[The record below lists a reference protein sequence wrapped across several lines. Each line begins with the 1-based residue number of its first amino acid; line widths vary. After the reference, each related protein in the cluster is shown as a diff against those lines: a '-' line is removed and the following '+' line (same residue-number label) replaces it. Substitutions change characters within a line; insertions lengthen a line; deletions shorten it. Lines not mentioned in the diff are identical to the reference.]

1 MNPINNV
8 VKMYESV
15 RNSSDNDA
23 NFLKIVTTLI
33 DNGISSLDDEVNQN
47 DYNDKKTSLKNYIL
61 EKSRTAN
68 DAEMFVEFCNKYM
81 PNIINKIAIVKSL
94 NSIVSSNYGNVE
106 ENIKKLKNILEPLS
120 VEDFKDILL
129 VREKEE
135 NEDNYSQSD
144 IMMANQE
151 HSKLQNN
158 IFTNTDYFNII
169 VEKIGDINFIFENK
183 AFFGT
188 VNFSFLRKLNKYFT
202 EKELL
207 NKTLK
212 SEVFNRDGEVEV
224 KETNLLDFLLNVT
237 ITDSRYGNNSDDIY
251 RRKYIREFIYK
262 ECYPNLDEEMQ
273 LKIKKEIPLYVKS
286 MVDNDNNRY
295 PEFEEIMH
303 VPEWYKTEINWDKD
317 EKIKTFDLVLN
328 NLIKREMNHPY
339 HVGFS
344 GLIEKINEDN
354 NFKKFIFELDET
366 FFNKVLDITKGTHY
380 FYLDKSFELS
390 NKEKITPATTDIL
403 FGMDKKIAKIVEK
416 YGVDHILGDN
426 QNAINFLKNYSIGHS
441 VNDEKKWIRIVDE
454 FNKIQEQS
462 KEEISTDLNKM
473 INWCQYIKHY
483 ANVKNK
489 EDIPLPLELPKG
501 NICIETKIYDKY
513 NYRLPTTIKNRNEF
527 LVFLEKR
534 ELESLL
540 VDKNIIKNKNRL

>member
-106 ENIKKLKNILEPLS
+106 ENIEKLKNILEPLS

-188 VNFSFLRKLNKYFT
+188 VNFYFLRKLNKYFT

-390 NKEKITPATTDIL
+390 NKEKITVLTNLIKP
-403 FGMDKKIAKIVEK
+403 
-416 YGVDHILGDN
+416 DH
-426 QNAINFLKNYSIGHS
+426 
-441 VNDEKKWIRIVDE
+441 ERIKQVVL
-454 FNKIQEQS
+454 I
-462 KEEISTDLNKM
+462 
-473 INWCQYIKHY
+473 
-483 ANVKNK
+483 
-489 EDIPLPLELPKG
+489 
-501 NICIETKIYDKY
+501 
-513 NYRLPTTIKNRNEF
+513 
-527 LVFLEKR
+527 
-534 ELESLL
+534 
-540 VDKNIIKNKNRL
+540 